1 MSYIGLDVHK
11 RFSRMGCFD
20 PATGEVHDLG
30 SVSND
35 ASALEEVLEALPY
48 PKTVVLEAGRSSY
61 YMAGLLESMA
71 EEV

>member
-1 MSYIGLDVHK
+1 MIWVGLDVHK

-35 ASALEEVLEALPY
+35 ASALLSI
-48 PKTVVLEAGRSSY
+48 GIQN
-61 YMAGLLESMA
+61 
-71 EEV
+71 